1 VPSFF
6 DFFSKEKKPNLEVAI
21 QDIESWI
28 HSQSSKIF
36 DDAKIQGNLVMKN
49 LETSASDVKSAAD
62 EFLKAEINTGELDQ
76 PLIPTIRNSRN
87 SIANKIINIISK
99 LEFPE
104 AKNFNDLTNNTRQI
118 SQSLAQIDQT
128 LKTHGRVLFTILNKE
143 IRPLLTG
150 LKKMQQEA
158 AQLSKIIEKNSDK
171 ANEVEQILTIATRLL
186 TLNSELLDDL
196 SFMKKAKKGSADFVK
211 NEDEIIKQLDEAKHS
226 EEYQDSQR
234 IKEEAQELSLKL
246 SNLEAE
252 FDTLFSKLRKP
263 LEKYG
268 YVVNLKKE
276 ENNLIQTYLESPSK
290 GLLNDKNIIIAT
302 MLERLKDFINREKI
316 SIKNP
321 EKALN
326 RIDDIQPV
334 LKSKRD
340 MMKKISEDYESI
352 LSSQSKSAITRVN
365 SIQQILDEKKG
376 VIADQKIFIEKTEIN
391 IHEINKHIE
400 DLRSKLEESASDIF
414 KVQLRI
420 IGLASFQD

>member
-1 VPSFF
+1 
-6 DFFSKEKKPNLEVAI
+6 
-21 QDIESWI
+21 
-28 HSQSSKIF
+28 
-36 DDAKIQGNLVMKN
+36 M
-49 LETSASDVKSAAD
+49 
-62 EFLKAEINTGELDQ
+62 
-76 PLIPTIRNSRN
+76 
-87 SIANKIINIISK
+87 
-99 LEFPE
+99 
-104 AKNFNDLTNNTRQI
+104 
-118 SQSLAQIDQT
+118 
-128 LKTHGRVLFTILNKE
+128 
-143 IRPLLTG
+143 
-150 LKKMQQEA
+150 
-158 AQLSKIIEKNSDK
+158 
-171 ANEVEQILTIATRLL
+171 
-186 TLNSELLDDL
+186 
-196 SFMKKAKKGSADFVK
+196 
-211 NEDEIIKQLDEAKHS
+211 
-226 EEYQDSQR
+226 
-234 IKEEAQELSLKL
+234 
-246 SNLEAE
+246 EAE

-376 VIADQKIFIEKTEIN
+376 VMADQKIFIEKTEIN